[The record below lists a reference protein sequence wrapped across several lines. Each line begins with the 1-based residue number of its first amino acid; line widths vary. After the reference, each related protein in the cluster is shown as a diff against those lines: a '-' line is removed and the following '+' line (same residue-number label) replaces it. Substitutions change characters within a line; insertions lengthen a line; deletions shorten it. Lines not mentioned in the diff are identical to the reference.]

1 MPGCWMRFLQTPF
14 GCKQANVE
22 QAAGEKRELHDKQ
35 KHSPVAFDINLLFHK
50 TEHKY
55 PQLDPK

>member
-1 MPGCWMRFLQTPF
+1 M
-14 GCKQANVE
+14 E